1 MTISAGMYEADAASF
16 SNHTNEDYDKWTLGA
31 SFAF

>member
-1 MTISAGMYEADAASF
+1 MTLSAGMYEADAASF
-16 SNHTNEDYDKWTLGA
+16 TNATNEDYDKWTLGA

>member
-16 SNHTNEDYDKWTLGA
+16 STDNNEDYDKWTLGA